1 MTGADSQ
8 RRRRG
13 IFVETQPNQSPAPSG
28 AAYSGSLVERFENV
42 VLPGKAWDFSWGQ
55 LKAAAVEP
63 HGGLEALAVAIAEG
77 AFDQALDFVV
87 ETFDR
92 PVG

>member
-42 VLPGKAWDFSWGQ
+42 LRIEFHPESLQQLGVFLPKRFSGMMLLLVLN
-55 LKAAAVEP
+55 VTN
-63 HGGLEALAVAIAEG
+63 HRAE
-77 AFDQALDFVV
+77 L
-87 ETFDR
+87 
-92 PVG
+92 